1 MKEKLKYAT
10 ISMKHNGLL
19 NCPYT
24 APVPALILYLSDIG
38 HVAKTVALL
47 AVLII
52 LVILF
57 ILKLKIRIKS
67 WKRKGKKK
75 LRRAN

>member
-1 MKEKLKYAT
+1 MKEKLKDA
-10 ISMKHNGLL
+10 IILLKHSGLL

-24 APVPALILYLSDIG
+24 TPVPALILNLSDIG
-38 HVAKTVALL
+38 HVAKIVALL

-52 LVILF
+52 LVMLF